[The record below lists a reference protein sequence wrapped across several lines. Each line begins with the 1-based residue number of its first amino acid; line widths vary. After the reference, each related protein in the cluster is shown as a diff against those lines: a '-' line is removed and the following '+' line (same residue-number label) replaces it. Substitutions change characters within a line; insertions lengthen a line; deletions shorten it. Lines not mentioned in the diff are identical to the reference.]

1 MNSKTMLTTD
11 QECMRIRLLSWVL
24 ANSGGGYYNM
34 EGTSLC
40 FGPKVSKLS
49 FKVGWSGP
57 GSLVEA
63 LGGSNSVGWTV
74 ESSLSR
80 GWSPRWV
87 PAWKEPEVDPYFPYI
102 LYQDNEYTVFVH
114 SKGGDRRNLW
124 DMHLDRQWDKEVD
137 SCAGREPGA
146 IEECPVSVYW
156 TKGGLP
162 EWLKKKTMCN
172 LGHVTAQPKEKT
184 MKPTTVHLIDPWV
197 IHAFLVLGVMKLK
210 LPGDE
215 LIASFERK
223 NEVIEYRYL
232 PHLMHPK
239 LAEEILRLRNL
250 NEGRATFMFW
260 AKQFNWINQA
270 QTPKSKEQRLKQVLD
285 TLSKLR
291 VLRKGHGVAPLGV
304 LFEPKFYKG
313 QDCKSDEEKESRKQ
327 ECYEFFNRVQQQVVE
342 QGGRW
347 RILQQHLPGCVA
359 PLKAMEWR
367 DTRKL
372 SNLARKS

>member
-1 MNSKTMLTTD
+1 MREDKKMNS
-11 QECMRIRLLSWVL
+11 
-24 ANSGGGYYNM
+24 
-34 EGTSLC
+34 
-40 FGPKVSKLS
+40 
-49 FKVGWSGP
+49 
-57 GSLVEA
+57 
-63 LGGSNSVGWTV
+63 
-74 ESSLSR
+74 
-80 GWSPRWV
+80 
-87 PAWKEPEVDPYFPYI
+87 
-102 LYQDNEYTVFVH
+102 
-114 SKGGDRRNLW
+114 
-124 DMHLDRQWDKEVD
+124 
-137 SCAGREPGA
+137 
-146 IEECPVSVYW
+146 
-156 TKGGLP
+156 
-162 EWLKKKTMCN
+162 
-172 LGHVTAQPKEKT
+172 KT
-184 MKPTTVHLIDPWV
+184 MKPTTVHLINPWV

-260 AKQFNWINQA
+260 AKQFGWVNQA
-270 QTPKSKEQRLKQVLD
+270 QTPNSKEQRLKQVLV

-291 VLRKGHGVAPLGV
+291 ILGKGHGVAPLGV
-304 LFEPKFYKG
+304 RLDPKNDKG
-313 QDCKSDEEKESRKQ
+313 QDCKTDEEEDSRKQ